1 MRQLLKKSLVSLIAI
16 LAIWSQVCVSAKAQQ
31 LVGRIVASVNDDAI
45 TDFDIDARA
54 RLLLAAS
61 NAQPNA
67 DSISRASRSALNE
80 LIDERLKLQ
89 EAKRLNIGATDD
101 EIKAAVR
108 TIEKNNNK
116 APGGIFQD
124 LTQLGVPIDTF
135 IERIK
140 ASVVWRKLLRTRV
153 LPQVKVAQAEVKDA
167 IERAENSD
175 GKVLVR
181 IAEIFIPYGDESARS
196 KALEKAEELR
206 AKAKNTNAF
215 MQLAKLHSR
224 APTATVGGDLGE
236 IQVSALDKKIGA
248 VALELSPGSTSP
260 PIEVSDGVY
269 VIHLIS
275 KRNLTEINSGQ
286 EKVTLAQAFTRI
298 PKNATVDEIS
308 TTLKQT
314 VGSADTCD
322 VFDAAAKQISSNQ
335 PPRIIDANITNLP
348 EFVQKYVIGMEIGQQ
363 TPALRIK
370 GGVVVLMMCDRKVSE
385 PTSQSE
391 QLISDSLQF
400 ERIERQA
407 ESYLRDLRRLA
418 LIEIN
423 R

>member
-1 MRQLLKKSLVSLIAI
+1 MGLMLKKSLVSLIAI
-16 LAIWSQVCVSAKAQQ
+16 LAIWSQVCVPVKAQQ

-89 EAKRLNIGATDD
+89 EAKKLNIGATDD

-167 IERAENSD
+167 IDRAENSD

-181 IAEIFIPYGDESARS
+181 VAEIFIPYGDESARS
-196 KALEKAEELR
+196 KALEKAVELR

-236 IQVSALDKKIGA
+236 IQVSALDKNIGA

-298 PKNATVDEIS
+298 PKNAKVDEIS

-322 VFDAAAKQISSNQ
+322 AFDAAAKQISSNQ
-335 PPRIIDANITNLP
+335 PPRIIDANIINLP

>member
-1 MRQLLKKSLVSLIAI
+1 MLKKSLVSLIAI
-16 LAIWSQVCVSAKAQQ
+16 LAISSQVCVPVKAQQ

-89 EAKRLNIGATDD
+89 EAKKLNIGATDD

-167 IERAENSD
+167 IDRAENSD

-181 IAEIFIPYGDESARS
+181 VAEIFIPYGDESARS
-196 KALEKAEELR
+196 KALEKAVELR

-298 PKNATVDEIS
+298 PTNATVDEIS

-322 VFDAAAKQISSNQ
+322 AFDAAAKQISSNQ
-335 PPRIIDANITNLP
+335 PPRIIDANIINLP

>member
-1 MRQLLKKSLVSLIAI
+1 MGLMLKKSLVSLIAI
-16 LAIWSQVCVSAKAQQ
+16 LAIWSQVCVPVKAQQ

-181 IAEIFIPYGDESARS
+181 VAEIFIPYGDESARS
-196 KALEKAEELR
+196 KALDKAEELR
-206 AKAKNTNAF
+206 AKAK
-215 MQLAKLHSR
+215 KHECLH
-224 APTATVGGDLGE
+224 AACKTTFA
-236 IQVSALDKKIGA
+236 
-248 VALELSPGSTSP
+248 SPNRHSWRRLRRDT
-260 PIEVSDGVY
+260 
-269 VIHLIS
+269 S
-275 KRNLTEINSGQ
+275 KR
-286 EKVTLAQAFTRI
+286 
-298 PKNATVDEIS
+298 
-308 TTLKQT
+308 
-314 VGSADTCD
+314 
-322 VFDAAAKQISSNQ
+322 
-335 PPRIIDANITNLP
+335 
-348 EFVQKYVIGMEIGQQ
+348 
-363 TPALRIK
+363 LR
-370 GGVVVLMMCDRKVSE
+370 
-385 PTSQSE
+385 
-391 QLISDSLQF
+391 
-400 ERIERQA
+400 
-407 ESYLRDLRRLA
+407 
-418 LIEIN
+418 
-423 R
+423 

>member
-1 MRQLLKKSLVSLIAI
+1 
-16 LAIWSQVCVSAKAQQ
+16 
-31 LVGRIVASVNDDAI
+31 
-45 TDFDIDARA
+45 
-54 RLLLAAS
+54 
-61 NAQPNA
+61 
-67 DSISRASRSALNE
+67 
-80 LIDERLKLQ
+80 
-89 EAKRLNIGATDD
+89 
-101 EIKAAVR
+101 
-108 TIEKNNNK
+108 
-116 APGGIFQD
+116 
-124 LTQLGVPIDTF
+124 
-135 IERIK
+135 
-140 ASVVWRKLLRTRV
+140 

-314 VGSADTCD
+314 VGSADNCD

>member
-16 LAIWSQVCVSAKAQQ
+16 LAIWSQVCVPAKAQQ

-67 DSISRASRSALNE
+67 ASISRASRSALDE

-101 EIKAAVR
+101 EIKTAVR

-181 IAEIFIPYGDESARS
+181 VAEIFIPYEDESARS
-196 KALEKAEELR
+196 KALDKAEELR

-236 IQVSALDKKIGA
+236 IK
-248 VALELSPGSTSP
+248 
-260 PIEVSDGVY
+260 
-269 VIHLIS
+269 
-275 KRNLTEINSGQ
+275 
-286 EKVTLAQAFTRI
+286 
-298 PKNATVDEIS
+298 
-308 TTLKQT
+308 
-314 VGSADTCD
+314 
-322 VFDAAAKQISSNQ
+322 
-335 PPRIIDANITNLP
+335 
-348 EFVQKYVIGMEIGQQ
+348 
-363 TPALRIK
+363 
-370 GGVVVLMMCDRKVSE
+370 
-385 PTSQSE
+385 
-391 QLISDSLQF
+391 
-400 ERIERQA
+400 
-407 ESYLRDLRRLA
+407 
-418 LIEIN
+418 
-423 R
+423 